1 MKVRIM
7 FTLLAGLV
15 FSLSFLF
22 ALGVIVLMFD
32 AYRDRIAAALLFE
45 PMPRE
50 PVAYRIVIR
59 RPRVAARRRVHAP
72 ARSVAFAA

>member
-1 MKVRIM
+1 MKVRAM
-7 FTLLAGLV
+7 FTLLAGLI

-59 RPRVAARRRVHAP
+59 RPRVSAQRRFIVP
-72 ARSVAFAA
+72 PRSVAFAA

>member
-1 MKVRIM
+1 MKVRAM

-50 PVAYRIVIR
+50 PVAYRVVIR
-59 RPRVAARRRVHAP
+59 RPRVAARRRPHAP
-72 ARSVAFAA
+72 ARPVAFAA